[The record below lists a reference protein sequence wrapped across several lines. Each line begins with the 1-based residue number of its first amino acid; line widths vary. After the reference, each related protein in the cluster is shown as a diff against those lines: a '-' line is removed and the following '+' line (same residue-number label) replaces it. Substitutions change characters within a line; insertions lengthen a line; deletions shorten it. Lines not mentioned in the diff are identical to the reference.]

1 MIRISTSRRGTMVR
15 ARGKDA
21 QRLLEAFSR
30 VVEEKSA
37 SQASAKPTTTTGTQP
52 KPAKGDDHVA
62 R

>member
-21 QRLLEAFSR
+21 QRLLEAFTR
-30 VVEEKSA
+30 VIEEKSA
-37 SQASAKPTTTTGTQP
+37 TQSPAKPTTAMGNQP
-52 KPAKGDDHVA
+52 DVAKGDSHGA